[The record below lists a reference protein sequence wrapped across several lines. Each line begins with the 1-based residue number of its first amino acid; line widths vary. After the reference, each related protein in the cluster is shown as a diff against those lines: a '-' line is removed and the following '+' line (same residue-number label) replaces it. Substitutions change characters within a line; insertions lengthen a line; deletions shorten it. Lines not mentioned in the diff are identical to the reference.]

1 MLSALLWLCLSS
13 ASAVCSHA
21 ERCRYAVAAQED
33 KHKLLAVIETGF
45 GDLRP
50 FNRVVRAILKERVD
64 VADQEGV

>member
-1 MLSALLWLCLSS
+1 M
-13 ASAVCSHA
+13 
-21 ERCRYAVAAQED
+21 
-33 KHKLLAVIETGF
+33 AVIETGF